1 MFVFSPPEGDKF
13 FIKSLLM
20 IRNSWF
26 HYLILFIGI
35 LCISWSAIFVKLA
48 DVSGLSSAF
57 YRMSI
62 GFLGVLPIWLI
73 RRKKIT
79 DKKSVRIAILCGV
92 IFACDIAVW
101 NISILLTKAA
111 ISTLIANLAPVWVG
125 IGAILFLK
133 EKPGRIFWIGTII
146 ALMGVSV
153 IVGIDKIYN
162 SRLNAGHFLAILA
175 SLFYAFYLLI
185 MRKGR
190 LHLDTVTFTMIS
202 MLTSSVVLLL
212 IVVFT
217 GSQLSGFSLK
227 SWEALIG
234 LGLISQLGGWLAI
247 NYAMGYIS
255 PTFASV
261 SLLSQSVF
269 TALIAIPVL
278 GEKLTKIEIFGALI
292 VLSGIFLVNKKMFK
306 RKVAIQQEYD

>member
-1 MFVFSPPEGDKF
+1 MFK
-13 FIKSLLM
+13 
-20 IRNSWF
+20 NYWF
-26 HYLILFIGI
+26 HYLILFLGI

-57 YRMSI
+57 YRMFI
-62 GFLGVLPIWLI
+62 GFIGIIPIWLL
-73 RRKKIT
+73 RKQRVT
-79 DKKSVRIAILCGV
+79 DQKSILIAVLCGV

-125 IGAILFLK
+125 IGAIIFLR
-133 EKPGRIFWIGTII
+133 EKPGRIFWIGTSV
-146 ALMGVSV
+146 ALFGVAT
-153 IVGIDKIYN
+153 IVGINQIYH

-190 LHLDTVTFTMIS
+190 LRLDTVTFTLVS
-202 MLTSSVVLLL
+202 MLSSTVILFL
-212 IVVFT
+212 ITLFT
-217 GSQLSGFSLK
+217 HTPLSGFSIH

-247 NYAMGYIS
+247 NYAIAFMP
-255 PTFASV
+255 PTIASV

-278 GEKLTKIEIFGALI
+278 GEKLTSMEIFGALI
-292 VLSGIFLVNKKMFK
+292 VLTGIFLVNKKMFK
-306 RKVAIQQEYD
+306 KKVAVQQEYD

>member
-1 MFVFSPPEGDKF
+1 MT
-13 FIKSLLM
+13 
-20 IRNSWF
+20 RNSWF
-26 HYLILFIGI
+26 HYFILLLGI

-48 DVSGLSSAF
+48 EVSGLSSAF
-57 YRMSI
+57 YRMFI
-62 GFLGVLPIWLI
+62 GFLGILPIWLM
-73 RRKKIT
+73 RRKPFVNKNSIL
-79 DKKSVRIAILCGV
+79 IAILCGI

-125 IGAILFLK
+125 VGAILFLK
-133 EKPGRIFWIGTII
+133 EKPGKIFWIGTAI
-146 ALMGVSV
+146 ALFGVTV

-162 SRLNAGHFLAILA
+162 SRLNLGHFLAILA

-202 MLTSSVVLLL
+202 MLSSSVVLFF
-212 IVVFT
+212 ISVFT
-217 GSQLSGFSLK
+217 GTQLSGFSIQ
-227 SWEALIG
+227 SWEAMIA

-247 NYAMGYIS
+247 NYAMAYMPATI
-255 PTFASV
+255 ASV

-278 GEKLTKIEIFGALI
+278 GEKLTNIEIFGAAI
-292 VLSGIFLVNKKMFK
+292 VLTGIFLVNKKMFK
-306 RKVAIQQEYD
+306 RKVAVQQEYD

>member
-1 MFVFSPPEGDKF
+1 
-13 FIKSLLM
+13 M
-20 IRNSWF
+20 IRKSWF
-26 HYLILFIGI
+26 HYLVLFVGI

-62 GFLGVLPIWLI
+62 GFLGVLPIWLF
-73 RRKKIT
+73 RKKMVM
-79 DKKSVRIAILCGV
+79 DNKSVRIAVLCGV

-125 IGAILFLK
+125 LGAILFLK
-133 EKPGRIFWIGTII
+133 EKPGRVFWIGTAI
-146 ALMGVSV
+146 ALTGMAV

-175 SLFYAFYLLI
+175 SFFYAFYLLI

-202 MLTSSVVLLL
+202 MLTSSVVLLVIAVL
-212 IVVFT
+212 T
-217 GSQLSGFSLK
+217 GSQLSGFSIQ
-227 SWEALIG
+227 SMEALIG

-278 GEKLTKIEIFGALI
+278 GEKLTNVEVIGAVI

-306 RKVAIQQEYD
+306 RKVAVVQEYD